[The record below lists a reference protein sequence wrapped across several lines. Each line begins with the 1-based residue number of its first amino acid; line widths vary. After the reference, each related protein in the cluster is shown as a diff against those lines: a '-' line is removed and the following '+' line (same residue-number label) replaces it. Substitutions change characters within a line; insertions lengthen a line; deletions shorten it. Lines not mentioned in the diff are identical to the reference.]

1 LQIIGVD
8 LPGGDSVGSAIMKA
22 TRVPF
27 SHPFAFLSHP
37 RLLLALG
44 LLALSGAPIISAASA
59 ESLPRAI
66 AKTFT
71 EHAKLIPPLNDSYTK
86 FGNAVSLSGNRAL
99 IGAYLGGDQVGHA
112 YIFVF
117 DGTTWTLEADL
128 APSDGTAGDLF
139 GYRVSLSGDRALV
152 GAEGHGD
159 SGAAYV
165 FAFDGRAWTQQAKL
179 APSIRGVAFGA
190 SVSLSGDLALVGDP
204 NINDATGAAYIYSF
218 NGATW
223 KQQAKLIS
231 SDAAENDYFG
241 SSVSL
246 SDGRAAVGASKYLSS
261 RTGAVYVFT
270 KNGAAWTQE
279 AELAASDG
287 VANDGFGFN
296 VALSGDRVLAGAQ
309 FANTNFVQAGA
320 AYVFAFDGATWNQQA
335 KLIAPES
342 TAYDVFGYSV
352 SLLGDHALVGAIGGN
367 DNNAGAAYVFTF
379 DGTTWAPQAKLIASD
394 GAAFDFFGSAVSL
407 STNRILVG
415 APDNLGNGNG
425 SGAAYI
431 FERNRQQP

>member
-71 EHAKLIPPLNDSYTK
+71 ERAKLIPPLNDSYTK

-165 FAFDGRAWTQQAKL
+165 FAFDPTYRMNGGTSGGLTDHQIL
-179 APSIRGVAFGA
+179 TA
-190 SVSLSGDLALVGDP
+190 SVDKFVSYNGKWLE
-204 NINDATGAAYIYSF
+204 IYEKDVV
-218 NGATW
+218 NLPRA
-223 KQQAKLIS
+223 IS
-231 SDAAENDYFG
+231 YAH
-241 SSVSL
+241 
-246 SDGRAAVGASKYLSS
+246 GR
-261 RTGAVYVFT
+261 
-270 KNGAAWTQE
+270 
-279 AELAASDG
+279 
-287 VANDGFGFN
+287 
-296 VALSGDRVLAGAQ
+296 
-309 FANTNFVQAGA
+309 
-320 AYVFAFDGATWNQQA
+320 
-335 KLIAPES
+335 
-342 TAYDVFGYSV
+342 
-352 SLLGDHALVGAIGGN
+352 IG
-367 DNNAGAAYVFTF
+367 
-379 DGTTWAPQAKLIASD
+379 Q
-394 GAAFDFFGSAVSL
+394 
-407 STNRILVG
+407 
-415 APDNLGNGNG
+415 
-425 SGAAYI
+425 
-431 FERNRQQP
+431 